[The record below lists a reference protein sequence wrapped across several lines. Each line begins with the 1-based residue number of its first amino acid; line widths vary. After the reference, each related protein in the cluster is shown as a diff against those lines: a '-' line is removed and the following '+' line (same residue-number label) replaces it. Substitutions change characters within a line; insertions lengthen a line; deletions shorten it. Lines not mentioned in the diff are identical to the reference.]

1 MSRPSAGLVALSG
14 FFALGAVVAG
24 VTCVALLTPGSAW
37 EPLWRLNPNASV
49 AFDGMGAW
57 AVALMFT
64 VATACALSAWGL
76 WRRAGWG
83 HRLAVILLVVNLIG
97 DATNALVRGDLR
109 TLIGL
114 PIGGALIAYLLSAG
128 VRRQFF
134 ATKAAV

>member
-37 EPLWRLNPNASV
+37 EPSWRLNPNASV
-49 AFDGMGAW
+49 AFAGMGAW
-57 AVALMFT
+57 AAALMFT

-76 WRRAGWG
+76 WSRAEWG
-83 HRLAVILLVVNLIG
+83 HRLAVSLLVVNVIG
-97 DATNALVRGDLR
+97 DATNAFVRGDLR

-128 VRRQFF
+128 VRHQFMV
-134 ATKAAV
+134 TKAAV

>member
-24 VTCVALLTPGSAW
+24 VTCVALLTPSSAW
-37 EPLWRLNPNASV
+37 EPLWRLNPNAGV
-49 AFDGMGAW
+49 AFESMGAW
-57 AVALMFT
+57 AAALMFT

-76 WRRAGWG
+76 WSRAEWG
-83 HRLAVILLVVNLIG
+83 YRLAVILLVVNLIG
-97 DATNALVRGDLR
+97 DATNAFVRGDLR

-128 VRRQFF
+128 VRRQFM

>member
-24 VTCVALLTPGSAW
+24 VACVALLTPGRAW
-37 EPLWRLNPNASV
+37 EPLWRLNPNAGV
-49 AFDGMGAW
+49 AFESMGTW
-57 AVALMFT
+57 AAALMFT
-64 VATACALSAWGL
+64 VAIACALSAWGL
-76 WRRAGWG
+76 WSRAEWG
-83 HRLAVILLVVNLIG
+83 HRLAVILLVVNVIG
-97 DATNALVRGDLR
+97 DATNAFVRGDLH

-128 VRRQFF
+128 VRRQFM